1 MFTFYQKHSNKLYNK
16 LVQLSRNKFFYQ
28 EIKLKDDFQTRA
40 LLIFFY
46 LLIKIK
52 TKKSDENKKIL
63 QKLFDNIFQNIEID
77 IRELGYGDT
86 KVNQT
91 MKTLSKIFYDIL
103 LNIDIKKSSK
113 NDNYTDFLK
122 KYFYSNE
129 KIKDPPNINKLA
141 DYFEKF
147 EDFCFDLDVNNML
160 KGSIDFKFR

>member
-1 MFTFYQKHSNKLYNK
+1 MFTFYQKHNNKLYNK

-46 LLIKIK
+46 LVIIIK
-52 TKKSDENKKIL
+52 TKKSEENKKIL

-91 MKTLSKIFYDIL
+91 MKSLSKIFYDIL

-113 NDNYTDFLK
+113 NDNYTDVNFSKLLNKIEDDLK
-122 KYFYSNE
+122 N
-129 KIKDPPNINKLA
+129 
-141 DYFEKF
+141 
-147 EDFCFDLDVNNML
+147 
-160 KGSIDFKFR
+160 